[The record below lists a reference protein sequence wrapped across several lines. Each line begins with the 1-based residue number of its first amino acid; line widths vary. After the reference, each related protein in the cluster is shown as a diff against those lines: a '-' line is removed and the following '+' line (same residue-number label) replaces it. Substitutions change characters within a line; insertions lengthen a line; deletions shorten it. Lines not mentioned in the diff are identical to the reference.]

1 MNDTPPR
8 SSTTPG
14 RLPRAILVDPNDGC
28 LTIAR
33 ALVSSGI
40 SVHAVASPRSAY
52 VGHSRAIEAM
62 VLPDLSEGP
71 EPWLGA
77 LEPFADDIGGV
88 LISGSDAATEFLV
101 HQRGRIPSVLRSF
114 ERPDSAHLRL
124 MDKATLYEAA
134 RDAGVRCPWSREVT
148 TPEELDLAAGDVPF
162 PCIVKPS
169 QSHLGRLAGNHR
181 TALASSEAELR
192 AKVGAA
198 IEAGLQ
204 MLITEWVP
212 GAEENLEGA
221 VTLRT
226 ADGDYALAYGRRKVR
241 QHPVDFGVGSLLRSA
256 TVPETMRLA
265 KRLVEHTGFVG
276 LSSFEAKL
284 HEGTGERVLTEI
296 NVRVPLNY
304 GLGDASGVDAS
315 WRLYATMAGIPLA
328 AQPAQTD
335 AKSVLIPHLDAL
347 AAASRLRRREL
358 SLRQLVS
365 SYRGTRDT
373 GVLSVRDPGP
383 GLALMRRLLRSRRQ
397 KRGPDHRPL
406 Y

>member
-1 MNDTPPR
+1 MNELST
-8 SSTTPG
+8 SSSKHAHG
-14 RLPRAILVDPNDGC
+14 LPRAILVDPNDGC

-33 ALVSSGI
+33 ALVKRGV
-40 SVHAVASPRSAY
+40 SVHAVAGPRSAY
-52 VGHSRAIEAM
+52 VGRSRAIEAL
-62 VLPDLSEGP
+62 VVADLSEGP
-71 EPWLGA
+71 APWIAA
-77 LEPFADDIGGV
+77 LEPFADDVGGV

-101 HQRGRIPSVLRSF
+101 RERERIPAALRSF
-114 ERPDSAHLRL
+114 EGPSSAHLRL
-124 MDKATLYEAA
+124 MDKATLYDAA
-134 RDAGVRCPWSREVT
+134 REAGVRCPWSREIT
-148 TPEELDLAAGDVPF
+148 TPEELDLAATEVPF

-169 QSHLGRLAGNHR
+169 HSHRGKLAGNYR
-181 TALASSEAELR
+181 TALAADVGELR

-198 IEAGLQ
+198 IEAGVR

-212 GAEENLEGA
+212 GGEANLEGA

-226 ADGDYALAYGRRKVR
+226 ADGGYTLAYGRRKVR
-241 QHPVDFGVGSLLRSA
+241 QHPIDFGVGSLLRSA
-256 TVPETMRLA
+256 PVPDTMELA

-284 HEGTGERVLTEI
+284 HQETGERVLTEI

-315 WRLYATMAGIPLA
+315 WRLYATLAGLPLA

-335 AKSVLIPHLDAL
+335 GKSVLIPHLDAM
-347 AAASRLRRREL
+347 AAASRLRRDEL
-358 SLRQLVS
+358 SLRGLVR

-383 GLALMRRLLRSRRQ
+383 GLALARRMLRSRVDRN
-397 KRGPDHRPL
+397 RWERPL